1 MLLILTRNDYGESLK
16 VGTGEP
22 RVSFV
27 EKDLL
32 EQLRRTGLKAT
43 IQRFEILKV
52 LLREKKHLSLKE
64 VHEKVGE
71 RLPTISLSTV
81 YNTLRSLVDVGLL
94 RELNVSGETRY
105 DINVEPHVDLVW
117 LDTGEIED
125 FTGIDVAALIKM
137 VEEKTGMKVKSWR
150 VEFHGVKGE

>member
-1 MLLILTRNDYGESLK
+1 MSS
-16 VGTGEP
+16 GEP
-22 RVSFV
+22 RVSLL

-32 EQLRRTGLKAT
+32 EQLRKSGLKAT

-52 LLREKKHLSLKE
+52 LLREGKHLSLKE

-81 YNTLRSLVDVGLL
+81 YNTLRSLVEVGLL

-117 LDTGEIED
+117 LDSGEIED
-125 FTGIDVAALIKM
+125 FNGIDVAALIKT
-137 VEEKTGMKVKSWR
+137 VEEKTSMRIKSWR
-150 VEFHGVKGE
+150 VEFHGVRAE

>member
-1 MLLILTRNDYGESLK
+1 LGIR
-16 VGTGEP
+16 EP
-22 RVSFV
+22 RAGLL
-27 EKDLL
+27 EEDLL

-52 LLREKKHLSLKE
+52 LLRERKHLSLKE
-64 VHEKVGE
+64 VHEKVGQ

-105 DINVEPHVDLVW
+105 DINVDPHVDLIW
-117 LDTGEIED
+117 LETGEITD
-125 FTGIDVAALIKM
+125 FMGIDVASLIKT

-150 VEFHGVKGE
+150 VEFHGVKEE

>member
-1 MLLILTRNDYGESLK
+1 MSSEGSQLSLTE
-16 VGTGEP
+16 E
-22 RVSFV
+22 
-27 EKDLL
+27 DLL
-32 EQLRRTGLKAT
+32 KELRKTGLKAT

-52 LLREKKHLSLKE
+52 LLRERKHLSLKE
-64 VHEKVGE
+64 VHEKVSK

-81 YNTLRSLVDVGLL
+81 YNTLRSLVEVNLL

-105 DINVEPHVDLVW
+105 DVNVEPHVDLVW

-125 FTGIDVAALIKM
+125 FTGIDVAALIRT

-150 VEFHGVKGE
+150 VEFHGVREDKE

>member
-1 MLLILTRNDYGESLK
+1 MSI
-16 VGTGEP
+16 GEP
-22 RVSFV
+22 KVSVV

-32 EQLRRTGLKAT
+32 EQLRRSGLKAT

-52 LLREKKHLSLKE
+52 LLREGKHLSLKE
-64 VHEKVGE
+64 VHEKVGK

-81 YNTLRSLVDVGLL
+81 YNTLRSLVEVGLL

-117 LDTGEIED
+117 LDTGDIED
-125 FTGIDVAALIKM
+125 FAGIDVAALIKT

-150 VEFHGVKGE
+150 VEFHGIREE

>member
-1 MLLILTRNDYGESLK
+1 MSS
-16 VGTGEP
+16 GEP
-22 RVSFV
+22 RVNVV

-32 EQLRRTGLKAT
+32 KQLRRTGLKAT

-52 LLREKKHLSLKE
+52 LLREGKHLSLKE
-64 VHEKVGE
+64 VHEEVRQ

-81 YNTLRSLVDVGLL
+81 YNTLRSLVEVSLL

-117 LDTGEIED
+117 LDTGDIED
-125 FTGIDVAALIKM
+125 FGGIDVAALIKT

-150 VEFHGVKGE
+150 VEFHGVREE

>member
-1 MLLILTRNDYGESLK
+1 MS
-16 VGTGEP
+16 TGEP
-22 RVSFV
+22 KVSVV

-32 EQLRRTGLKAT
+32 EQLRKSGLKAT

-52 LLREKKHLSLKE
+52 LLREGKHLSLKE
-64 VHEKVGE
+64 VHQMVGK

-81 YNTLRSLVDVGLL
+81 YNTLRSLVEVDLL

-117 LDTGEIED
+117 LDTGDIED
-125 FTGIDVAALIKM
+125 FTGIDVAALIKT

-150 VEFHGVKGE
+150 VEFHGVREE